1 MASEVVARATALIG
15 TPFRLHGRS
24 AQGIDCVGLVAA
36 AHRVEAPTGYALR
49 TADPKPAS
57 KASSPPPA
65 FVAVDTAV
73 AGDVL
78 IVSPGPAQ
86 LHLGVWTGDA
96 LIHADAGLRRVVR
109 TPGPPPWPIISIWR
123 A

>member
-36 AHRVEAPTGYALR
+36 AHRLEVPTGYALR
-49 TADPKPAS
+49 TADPARLEGEL
-57 KASSPPPA
+57 AA
-65 FVAVDTAV
+65 AGFVAVDAAG

-78 IVSPGPAQ
+78 IVRSGPAQ

-109 TPGPPPWPIISIWR
+109 TPGRPPWPVISIWR